1 MKDSSLD
8 VSDTDFKYMN
18 GGSYLNLEAG
28 DVVTLYMSQADN
40 VTVNGSVLDYTHVS
54 FIRMNQL
61 TTHTVVPV
69 ISEEVVPVTALENH
83 YIPYAVDVDWDS
95 SLGTSTGVVFTL
107 PPVSSDGRYFVD
119 YGLNISPMT
128 SDDLVYARTH
138 IRINGDEAPWTTRY
152 AKDNSGDVSTSDYK
166 YMNGGSYLNL
176 EAGDE
181 VTLYMESAENAT
193 LNGRT
198 ASTTHVSFIRMNQV
212 PTHTVV
218 PTISEEAVV
227 VDDQASSGHVDIGT
241 MRIQWGSISSA
252 VFPLD
257 WDSTDSND
265 FAITYPVAFG
275 NAPTLTGSLTE
286 GSSQSVNLTFGS
298 VTETGATARL
308 KRIDDVLETS
318 SFKVS
323 WMAIGLK
330 P

>member
-1 MKDSSLD
+1 MNGSTS
-8 VSDTDFKYMN
+8 SDT
-18 GGSYLNLEAG
+18 
-28 DVVTLYMSQADN
+28 
-40 VTVNGSVLDYTHVS
+40 
-54 FIRMNQL
+54 
-61 TTHTVVPV
+61 
-69 ISEEVVPVTALENH
+69 
-83 YIPYAVDVDWDS
+83 W
-95 SLGTSTGVVFTL
+95 
-107 PPVSSDGRYFVD
+107 
-119 YGLNISPMT
+119 
-128 SDDLVYARTH
+128 
-138 IRINGDEAPWTTRY
+138 
-152 AKDNSGDVSTSDYK
+152 
-166 YMNGGSYLNL
+166 
-176 EAGDE
+176 
-181 VTLYMESAENAT
+181 
-193 LNGRT
+193 
-198 ASTTHVSFIRMNQV
+198 VSFIRMNQV

-218 PTISEEAVV
+218 STISEEATPVN
-227 VDDQASSGHVDIGT
+227 DQAVSGHVDVGA